1 LIPQRDFEA
10 PLLSIVVAVING
22 ARDLPRCL
30 GSVAEQSFKAREL
43 IVMDGGSTDGTLDI
57 VRDNSDRIA
66 HWESGP
72 DNGVYDAW
80 NKALA
85 HARGDWICFL
95 GCDDYFHDSRLL
107 ERMAPIA
114 RSAFPSYRLIYGRLN
129 IVAGDGRVIENVA
142 RPWPKI
148 KRQFLAGTLMLPHPG
163 TFHHRTLF
171 DVHGN
176 FDSSFRI
183 AGDYDLMLRELKVAD
198 ALYLDGEILANMGGG
213 GMSSSPQNMYLS
225 LSEIARART
234 RNGLTAWSP
243 RLSLRRMLA
252 LAGLAVL
259 RLFGRRAFNLLVG
272 AHRLLGRRRGKW
284 SQ

>member
-1 LIPQRDFEA
+1 MSPERDCEA

-43 IVMDGGSTDGTLDI
+43 IVMDGGSTDGTLEI
-57 VRDNSDRIA
+57 VRDNSDWIA

-72 DNGVYDAW
+72 DSGVYDAW

-85 HARGDWICFL
+85 YARGDWICFL
-95 GCDDYFHDSRLL
+95 GSDDYFHDRRLL

-114 RSAFPSYRLIYGRLN
+114 RGAFPSYRLIYGRLN

-148 KRQFLAGTLMLPHPG
+148 KRQFLAGTLMVPHPG

-171 DVHGN
+171 DVHGI
-176 FDSSFRI
+176 FDSGFRI
-183 AGDYDLMLRELKVAD
+183 AGDYDLMLRELKIAD

-225 LSEIARART
+225 LSEIARARAK
-234 RNGLTAWSP
+234 NGLTTCSP
-243 RLSLRRMLA
+243 RLTLRRMLA
-252 LAGLAVL
+252 LAGLTVL
-259 RLFGRRAFNLLVG
+259 RLFGSRAFNLLVDV
-272 AHRLLGRRRGKW
+272 HRFFGRRRGKL
-284 SQ
+284 SR

>member
-1 LIPQRDFEA
+1 LSAKRDFE
-10 PLLSIVVAVING
+10 PPFLSIIVAVFNG
-22 ARDLPRCL
+22 VRDLPRCL
-30 GSVAEQSFKAREL
+30 ASVAEQSFKAREL

-57 VRDNSDRIA
+57 VRANSGWIA

-72 DNGVYDAW
+72 DRGVYDAW

-95 GCDDYFHDSRLL
+95 GCDDYFHDRRLL
-107 ERMAPIA
+107 ERIAPIA
-114 RSAFPSYRLIYGRLN
+114 RGAFPSYRLIYGRLN
-129 IVAGDGRVIENVA
+129 IVSGDGRVIENVA

-148 KRQFLAGTLMLPHPG
+148 KGQFLAGTLMLPHPG

-198 ALYLDGEILANMGGG
+198 ALYLDGEILANMGWG
-213 GMSSSPQNMYLS
+213 GMSSSPHNMYLS

-234 RNGLTAWSP
+234 INGLTASSP
-243 RLSLRRMLA
+243 LLTLRRMLA
-252 LAGLAVL
+252 WAGLGVL
-259 RLFGRRAFNLLVG
+259 RLFGRRAFNLLVD
-272 AHRLLGRRRGKW
+272 AHRFFGRRRGNW
-284 SQ
+284 